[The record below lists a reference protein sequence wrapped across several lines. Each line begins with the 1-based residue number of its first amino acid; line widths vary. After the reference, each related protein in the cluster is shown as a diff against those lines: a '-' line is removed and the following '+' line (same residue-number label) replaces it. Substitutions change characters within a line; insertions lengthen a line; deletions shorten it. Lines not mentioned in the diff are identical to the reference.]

1 MEAPNPTPEV
11 HHHRSARERQRRG
24 PMWGCLRWIV
34 FAAAGVLLLLFITI
48 GGGWYY
54 LGTSSFAGLV
64 QLRIQKTLE
73 AKLGRSVWVGPV
85 TIVRTRL
92 DQVIIN
98 GIRIGNSPG
107 AVNPYFATVKQ
118 VVITGGIDSFWG
130 RRINVRRIDVTEPH
144 LYFEVYPAGSKLVH
158 NFPPWNSG
166 PPSKYTIYHLDL
178 GTMYI

>member
-1 MEAPNPTPEV
+1 MEAPNPTPEFP
-11 HHHRSARERQRRG
+11 HHRSARERQRRG
-24 PMWGCLRWIV
+24 AMWGCLRWII
-34 FAAAGVLLLLFITI
+34 AGALLLLLVLFITI

-54 LGTSSFAGLV
+54 LGTSNFAGLV

-130 RRINVRRIDVTEPH
+130 RRIKVGRIDIVE
-144 LYFEVYPAGSKLVH
+144 
-158 NFPPWNSG
+158 
-166 PPSKYTIYHLDL
+166 
-178 GTMYI
+178 